1 MDQELNLGEQPLHA
15 LLLELGLS
23 NHDLVNASAEPLTHK
38 AVQRA
43 RKGRR
48 LTPHMRRRIAAALNR
63 AAQLREK
70 APEGRDWK
78 VADLFNY

>member
-15 LLLELGLS
+15 LMLELGLS
-23 NHDLVNASAEPLTHK
+23 NHDLVSSSPEPLTHK

-48 LTPHMRRRIAAALNR
+48 LTPHMRRRLTAALNR
-63 AAQLREK
+63 AVQARINPPERRE
-70 APEGRDWK
+70 WK
-78 VADLFNY
+78 LADLFNY